1 MTSGGLVETA
11 FYSRTYDEAF
21 EMTVEARDYVADGL
35 GADRDSATFGERSY
49 FDCEVLRLTTRL
61 SQVMA
66 WLLVQRAVH
75 AGEIGI
81 NEARHE
87 ERRLGGREVC
97 FDNDHEVIDGLPPRF
112 RSLMERSLRLYQRIA
127 RLDEMVARGGD

>member
-1 MTSGGLVETA
+1 MQLDRMLRRPLTANSGGCSVTSGGLVETA

-49 FDCEVLRLTTRL
+49 FDCELLRLTTRL

-87 ERRLGGREVC
+87 ERRLGGA
-97 FDNDHEVIDGLPPRF
+97 
-112 RSLMERSLRLYQRIA
+112 RSLLRQ
-127 RLDEMVARGGD
+127 